1 GGILFGAIAMTTGL
15 FTWWYNYMAR
25 MMKPIAIKIPLS
37 LVLLVVAVILF
48 FWRLNNPEV
57 MDGVQ
62 SGSLIYLLL
71 SLALFPMVSIVGWFG
86 ATMTFPVEKK

>member
-1 GGILFGAIAMTTGL
+1 
-15 FTWWYNYMAR
+15 
-25 MMKPIAIKIPLS
+25 
-37 LVLLVVAVILF
+37 VVAIILF
-48 FWRLNNPEV
+48 FWRLNDPEI

>member
-1 GGILFGAIAMTTGL
+1 
-15 FTWWYNYMAR
+15 MAR

-37 LVLLVVAVILF
+37 LALLVVAVILF
-48 FWRLNNPEV
+48 FWRLNDPEV

-62 SGSLIYLLL
+62 SGSLLYLLL
-71 SLALFPMVSIVGWFG
+71 VLALFPMVSIVGWYG

>member
-1 GGILFGAIAMTTGL
+1 
-15 FTWWYNYMAR
+15 MAR

>member
-1 GGILFGAIAMTTGL
+1 
-15 FTWWYNYMAR
+15 MAR

-37 LVLLVVAVILF
+37 LVLLVVAIILF
-48 FWRLNNPEV
+48 FWRLNDPEI